1 MTDKELLLEIAGS
14 AISEMNAGKLLK
26 KKIQNFQ
33 SDKKLFL
40 ISIGKAAWQMAETAV
55 DILGSKIEKGIVITK
70 YDHSQGDILN
80 CQIFEAGHPLP
91 DENSLKATEYVL
103 KEVENF
109 TPEKE
114 VLFLISGGGSALF
127 EKPLPEISLKDLIEI
142 NRQLINSGATINE
155 INTVR
160 KHLSEVKGGRF
171 ADKIKPARIHTF
183 ILSDVIGDDVSLIAS
198 GPTAA
203 DPTTSDQALGIITK
217 YRIRISEKARK
228 AIQQETPKVIKNADH
243 KIIGNVESL
252 CEKAAEIALRKGYH
266 PIIIT
271 KKNQREVH
279 STVDLLY
286 DNLIKNRKLYKQ
298 PTVLIM
304 GGEAVIQVK
313 GKGKGGRNQQLSLF
327 AAQKI
332 SEIKDVVVLALASDG
347 TDGPTNAAGGLVD
360 GTTLQRLQQRGIDPQ
375 TALRNNDSYHALQAV
390 GDLVITGPTGTN
402 VNDLILVLSK
412 KIGGEEK

>member
-14 AISEMNAGKLLK
+14 AISEMNAGKLLQ

-103 KEVENF
+103 KEVEHF

-198 GPTAA
+198 GPASA
-203 DPTTSDQALGIITK
+203 DPTTSEQALGIITK

-228 AIQQETPKVIKNADH
+228 AIQEETPKVIKNADH
-243 KIIGNVESL
+243 KIIGNVELL
-252 CEKAAEIALRKGYH
+252 CRKAAEIALRKGFQAKMVKTDLQEDVVEVSEL
-266 PIIIT
+266 IWQVIKTET
-271 KKNQREVH
+271 KKSIMRSKPVI
-279 STVDLLY
+279 
-286 DNLIKNRKLYKQ
+286 LIS
-298 PTVLIM
+298 
-304 GGEAVIQVK
+304 GGEPVINVS
-313 GKGKGGRNQQLSLF
+313 GNGKGGRNQH
-327 AAQKI
+327 
-332 SEIKDVVVLALASDG
+332 LALLMAKKIAGIKGVTFLSIASDG
-347 TDGPTNAAGGLVD
+347 TDGPTDAAGGIVTGYSLPEIYKK
-360 GTTLQRLQQRGIDPQ
+360 QIDPEQ
-375 TALRNNDSYHALQAV
+375 EIKNCNSYFVLSKIKAL
-390 GDLVITGPTGTN
+390 IKTGPSGTN
-402 VNDLILVLSK
+402 VNDLMLVL
-412 KIGGEEK
+412 ID